1 MRKLYVYLIIL
12 VATALCSSCNNEWED
27 EQYESYISF
36 KAPVNADTGVTD
48 VYVRYKEDGKVTY
61 RLPVIVSGSN
71 TNQKD
76 MDIHVAVDLDTLNT
90 LNRERFSTREELWY
104 EALEENKF
112 EFPEVIHIP
121 AGSNVALLDVD
132 FKLNNLNMVNKWVLP
147 LTIVDNASYNYQSHP
162 RKNYAK
168 ALLRVIP
175 FNDYS
180 GSYSTTTMEVF
191 FRNPDGSIDKKP
203 MVANSRT
210 AYVVDENT
218 IFFYAG
224 LVGENLDKEIRR
236 TYKIYMQFDQETK
249 TLKVWPEDDRINFEL
264 FGTPDYSVAVIKDAT
279 RPYLEHHYVSF
290 SIEYNYDDITSAPG
304 AIVPYKVKGTLT
316 LERNIN
322 TQIPDEDQ
330 QIEW

>member
-12 VATALCSSCNNEWED
+12 VATALCSSCNNELED

-168 ALLRVIP
+168 ALLKIIP

-180 GSYSTTTMEVF
+180 GSYSTTTMEVYIK
-191 FRNPDGSIDKKP
+191 NQDGSFDKKP
-203 MVANSRT
+203 LTTNTRT
-210 AYVVDENT
+210 AYVVDDNT

-224 LVGENLDKEIRR
+224 LMGEELEQRE
-236 TYKIYMQFDQETK
+236 TYKICMHFDEENMTVDITAPHK
-249 TLKVWPEDDRINFEL
+249 EEIYFKNNVIPN
-264 FGTPDYSVAVIKDAT
+264 YSVAEIMDST
-279 RPYLEHHYVSF
+279 RPYLMHRYVSF
-290 SIEYNYDDITSAPG
+290 TIDYDFADVTSAPEP
-304 AIVPYKVKGTLT
+304 IYYKVQGTMM
-316 LERNIN
+316 LERNFN
-322 TQIPDEDQ
+322 KQIPDEDQ

>member
-168 ALLRVIP
+168 ALLKIIP

-180 GSYSTTTMEVF
+180 GSYSTTTMEVYIK
-191 FRNPDGSIDKKP
+191 NQDGSFDKKP
-203 MVANSRT
+203 LTTNTRT
-210 AYVVDENT
+210 AYVDDNT

-224 LVGENLDKEIRR
+224 LMGEELEQRE
-236 TYKIYMQFDQETK
+236 TYKICMHFDEENMTVDITAPHK
-249 TLKVWPEDDRINFEL
+249 EEIYFKNNVIPN
-264 FGTPDYSVAVIKDAT
+264 YSVAEIMDST
-279 RPYLEHHYVSF
+279 RPYLMHRYVSF
-290 SIEYNYDDITSAPG
+290 TIDYDFADVTSAPEP
-304 AIVPYKVKGTLT
+304 IYYKVQGTMM
-316 LERNIN
+316 LERNFN
-322 TQIPDEDQ
+322 KQIPDEDQ

>member
-1 MRKLYVYLIIL
+1 MRKIYVYLIIL

-76 MDIHVAVDLDTLNT
+76 MDVHVAVDLDTLET

-104 EALEENKF
+104 EALEKNKF
-112 EFPEVIHIP
+112 EFPEFVHVP
-121 AGSNVALLDVD
+121 AGSNVALLDID
-132 FKLNNLNMVNKWVLP
+132 FKLNGLNMVNKWVLP
-147 LTIVDNASYNYQSHP
+147 LTIVDNSSYNYQSHP

-168 ALLRVIP
+168 ALLKIIP

-180 GSYSTTTMEVF
+180 GSYSTTTMEVYIK
-191 FRNPDGSIDKKP
+191 NQDGSFDKKP
-203 MVANSRT
+203 LTTNTRT
-210 AYVVDENT
+210 AYVVDDNT

-224 LVGENLDKEIRR
+224 LVGEELDQRE
-236 TYKIYMQFDQETK
+236 TYKICMHFDEENMTVDITAPHK
-249 TLKVWPEDDRINFEL
+249 EEIYFKNNVIPT
-264 FGTPDYSVAVIKDAT
+264 YSIAEIMDTT
-279 RPYLEHHYVSF
+279 RPYLMHRYVSF
-290 SIEYNYDDITSAPG
+290 TIDYDFADVTSAPEP
-304 AIVPYKVKGTLT
+304 IYYKVQGTMM
-316 LERNIN
+316 LERNFN

>member
-168 ALLRVIP
+168 ALLKIIP

-180 GSYSTTTMEVF
+180 GSYSTTTMEVYIK
-191 FRNPDGSIDKKP
+191 NQDGSFDKKP
-203 MVANSRT
+203 LTTNTRT
-210 AYVVDENT
+210 AYVVDDNT
-218 IFFYAG
+218 IFFYVG
-224 LVGENLDKEIRR
+224 LMGEELEQRE
-236 TYKIYMQFDQETK
+236 TYKICMHFDEENMTVDITAPHK
-249 TLKVWPEDDRINFEL
+249 EEIYFKNNVIPN
-264 FGTPDYSVAVIKDAT
+264 YSVAEIMDST
-279 RPYLEHHYVSF
+279 RPYLMHRYVSF
-290 SIEYNYDDITSAPG
+290 TIDYDFADVTSAPEP
-304 AIVPYKVKGTLT
+304 IYYKVQGTMM
-316 LERNIN
+316 LERNFN
-322 TQIPDEDQ
+322 KQIPDEDQ